1 MAETVIDT
9 EAQLREGQRAPSH
22 RAANKEIDHIDPLA
36 ERFIAATPFITI
48 ASQREDGGLD
58 VSPRGDPAGFM
69 KVLDPKTLAIPD
81 RPGNRRMDTHVNL
94 LSNPEV
100 AIMCMIPGNNDVLR
114 IGGRARMV
122 SDPDLAASMVVNGHT
137 PSLIL
142 LVTVDRLMC
151 HCPKAMMRSAIWE
164 PDKWPDTADVPTLGE
179 MVKAHGALADSI
191 EQIDIDLAKDYSTN
205 FY

>member
-1 MAETVIDT
+1 
-9 EAQLREGQRAPSH
+9 
-22 RAANKEIDHIDPLA
+22 
-36 ERFIAATPFITI
+36 
-48 ASQREDGGLD
+48 
-58 VSPRGDPAGFM
+58 
-69 KVLDPKTLAIPD
+69 
-81 RPGNRRMDTHVNL
+81 
-94 LSNPEV
+94 
-100 AIMCMIPGNNDVLR
+100 
-114 IGGRARMV
+114 MV
-122 SDPDLAASMVVNGHT
+122 DPDLAAAMVVNGHT

>member
-1 MAETVIDT
+1 MAETVIAT

-36 ERFIAATPFITI
+36 ERFIAATPVFTI
-48 ASQREDGGLD
+48 DSQREDGGLD

-94 LSNPEV
+94 LTHPEI
-100 AIMCMIPGNNDVLR
+100 ASMCMIPGNNDVLR
-114 IGGRARMV
+114 SGGRARMV
-122 SDPDLAASMVVNGHT
+122 NDPDLAASMVVNGHT

-151 HCPKAMMRSAIWE
+151 HCPKAMMRSGIWE
-164 PDKWPDTADVPTLGE
+164 SEKWPATADVPTLGE

-191 EQIDIDLAKDYSTN
+191 EQIDRDLAKDYSTN
-205 FY
+205 IY

>member
-9 EAQLREGQRAPSH
+9 EAHLREGQRAPSH

-48 ASQREDGGLD
+48 ASQRKDGGLD

-94 LSNPEV
+94 LTNPEV

-142 LVTVDRLMC
+142 LVSVDRLMC
-151 HCPKAMMRSAIWE
+151 HCPKAMMRCGIWE
-164 PDKWPDTADVPTLGE
+164 PDKWPDTQDVPTLGQ

-191 EQIDIDLAKDYSTN
+191 EQINGDLANDYRTN